1 MKIHVAILMFLT
13 RCWEAVSL
21 IDTVRGELGREEITV
36 LMGSDAHIKGGITE
50 RISGDHVHRL
60 WMENW
65 SSPDDSLA
73 WHLNVPADMAGD
85 YHARLLA
92 ASHFK
97 MASVLH
103 SSYDV
108 GSSPV
113 TVELLVLH
121 GDDAGMHTTGGRDGG
136 IPGERRAEREGEN
149 SGEGVAEEDGVDR
162 ERGSE
167 GESCAVLDSQG
178 CMRAEG
184 RKEGRQIVEER
195 VARGGGE
202 WEIAGKV
209 VSRVQHTIRYTEA
222 PTMMSFERLY
232 IEGTLYLPAGSCTL
246 VLRAVKAPEEGAM
259 NLQLLSVEIA
269 HKSTL
274 DDIEHD
280 RLMLRADASW
290 LQQADYGLFFHWNR
304 FYAFLVIVL
313 YSTHA
318 LLTITHTLLYF
329 SCLRA
334 LLPNRFCTLSL
345 TLYSYFTYFT
355 HLLTLYSYFKKKK
368 LYSAA

>member
-1 MKIHVAILMFLT
+1 MKIHVDVLMFLT
-13 RCWEAVSL
+13 RCWAAVSL
-21 IDTVRGELGREEITV
+21 IDTVRGELGRQEITV
-36 LMGSDAHIKGGITE
+36 LMGSDAHIKGVITE
-50 RISGDHVHRL
+50 RISGDHVHKL

-121 GDDAGMHTTGGRDGG
+121 GDDAGMHTTGGREGG
-136 IPGERRAEREGEN
+136 MPGERRAEREGKN
-149 SGEGVAEEDGVDR
+149 SGEGVAEEDGVGVDR
-162 ERGSE
+162 ERGGK
-167 GESCAVLDSQG
+167 GESCAVRDSQG

-209 VSRVQHTIRYTEA
+209 MSRVQHTIRYTEA
-222 PTMMSFERLY
+222 PTIMSFERHY
-232 IEGTLYLPAGSCTL
+232 FEGTLYLPAGSCTL

-290 LQQADYGLFFHWNR
+290 LQQAGYGLFFHWNR
-304 FYAFLVIVL
+304 LYAFLVIVL
-313 YSTHA
+313 YSTNA

-329 SCLRA
+329 SCRRA
-334 LLPNRFCTLSL
+334 LLPGTGFCTLSL

-355 HLLTLYSYFKKKK
+355 HLLTLYS
-368 LYSAA
+368 